1 MFLPVTN
8 ATHVQRFQGIV
19 GHYSDKISP
28 SEVISAPA
36 MTSKNLSLDIR
47 EVASE
52 LTRLEQRLRLEPDPD
67 APALDE
73 LRHAIDTTRLTA
85 WSVSELIRSGSKSR
99 QAAMIFVAGERRR
112 RLQQIIK
119 DIRSDLEASPLKPN
133 ERDSLLESVNSLR
146 DVLIA

>member
-1 MFLPVTN
+1 V
-8 ATHVQRFQGIV
+8 
-19 GHYSDKISP
+19 
-28 SEVISAPA
+28 PA

-99 QAAMIFVAGERRR
+99 QAAMVFVAGERRR